1 MATLKRARPRIGRSD
16 GDGEVP
22 KVSVV
27 IATYRRAP
35 LLPRLVAALESQTLP
50 PEDFEVIF
58 VDDGST
64 DETPALLA
72 DLARTSSLSIV
83 VAGDGVNRRQ
93 AAARNLGWTR
103 ARAPVV
109 AFTDDD
115 CVPTPSWLERGLEA
129 LGPQPRIVV
138 GRTIPDPAQGHLE
151 GPFSRTITVRDATY
165 FETCN
170 IFYRRSDLEAAGGFD
185 EAFSRH
191 GGEDTDLGWR
201 IRRRGVEPVFAPEAL
216 VYHDVKPSD
225 LRAATRDALRW
236 TGIPRVV
243 RLHPEGRSYLY
254 AGLFWKP
261 SHPAALAAVAGLLLA
276 PRKRAA
282 LALTIPWI
290 WYRVRTAP
298 LVEGRRQRWL
308 ALPGALI
315 VDLAE
320 VTAMVRGSISS
331 RTIVL

>member
-1 MATLKRARPRIGRSD
+1 MARMKRAESN
-16 GDGEVP
+16 GDGP
-22 KVSVV
+22 RVSVV
-27 IATYRRAP
+27 IATYNRSA
-35 LLPRLVAALESQTLP
+35 LLPRLVDALEAQTLP
-50 PEDFEVIF
+50 PGSFEVIF

-64 DETPALLA
+64 DGTVELLA
-72 DLARTSSLSIV
+72 GLARRSRVSIEIL
-83 VAGDGVNRRQ
+83 GDGRNRRQ
-93 AAARNLGWTR
+93 AAARNIGWPR
-103 ARAPVV
+103 ARAPIV

-129 LGPQPRIVV
+129 LGSQPRIVV
-138 GRTIPDPAQGHLE
+138 GRTIPDPAQHHLE

-201 IRRRGVEPVFAPEAL
+201 IRRGGVEPVFAPEAL
-216 VYHDVKPSD
+216 VHHDVKPSD

-254 AGLFWKP
+254 GGLFWKP
-261 SHPAALAAVAGLLLA
+261 SHPLVLAAAAGLLLT

-282 LALTIPWI
+282 LALAIPWI

-298 LVEGRRQRWL
+298 LAKGRRQRWL
-308 ALPGALI
+308 VLPGALI

-320 VTAMVRGSISS
+320 VTAMVQGSIRS
-331 RTIVL
+331 RTIVR

>member
-1 MATLKRARPRIGRSD
+1 MARMKRGSANGDAPR
-16 GDGEVP
+16 
-22 KVSVV
+22 VSVV
-27 IATYRRAP
+27 IATYNRAG
-35 LLPRLVAALESQTLP
+35 LLPRLIGALEAQTLP
-50 PEDFEVIF
+50 SGSFEVIF

-64 DETPALLA
+64 DGTVEVL
-72 DLARTSSLSIV
+72 DGLARRSALSIQIL
-83 VAGDGVNRRQ
+83 GDGRNRRQ
-93 AAARNLGWTR
+93 AAARNIGWSR
-103 ARAPVV
+103 ARASVV

-115 CVPTPSWLERGLEA
+115 CVPTSTWLERGLEA
-129 LGPQPRIVV
+129 LGAEARIVV
-138 GRTIPDPAQGHLE
+138 GRTLPDPAQQHLE

-170 IFYRRSDLEAAGGFD
+170 IFYRRTDLEAAGGFD

-201 IRRRGVEPVFAPEAL
+201 IRRRGVEAVFAPEAL
-216 VYHDVKPSD
+216 VHHDVKPSD
-225 LRAATRDALRW
+225 LRAATRDALKW

-243 RLHPEGRSYLY
+243 KLHPEGRGYLY
-254 AGLFWKP
+254 GGLFWKP
-261 SHPAALAAVAGLLLA
+261 SHPTALAAVAGLLLA

-282 LALTIPWI
+282 LALAIPWI

-308 ALPGALI
+308 VLPGALLI
-315 VDLAE
+315 DLAE
-320 VTAMVRGSISS
+320 ITAMVRGSISS

>member
-1 MATLKRARPRIGRSD
+1 MARMKRGSANGDAPR
-16 GDGEVP
+16 
-22 KVSVV
+22 VSVV
-27 IATYRRAP
+27 IATYNRAE
-35 LLPRLVAALESQTLP
+35 LLPRLIGALEAQTLP
-50 PEDFEVIF
+50 PSSFEVIF

-64 DETPALLA
+64 DGTVELLA
-72 DLARTSSLSIV
+72 GLARRSTLSIQIL
-83 VAGDGVNRRQ
+83 GDGRNRRQ
-93 AAARNLGWTR
+93 AAARNIGWGR

-129 LGPQPRIVV
+129 LGVAPRIVV
-138 GRTIPDPAQGHLE
+138 GRTLPDPAQQHLE

-201 IRRRGVEPVFAPEAL
+201 IRRRGVEGVFAPEAL
-216 VYHDVKPSD
+216 VHHDVKPSD
-225 LRAATRDALRW
+225 LRAATRDALKW

-243 RLHPEGRSYLY
+243 SLHPEGRSYLY
-254 AGLFWKP
+254 GGLFWKP
-261 SHPAALAAVAGLLLA
+261 SHAGAIAAVAGLLLA

-282 LALTIPWI
+282 LALVIPWI

-298 LVEGRRQRWL
+298 LAEGRRQRWL
-308 ALPGALI
+308 VLPGALL

>member
-1 MATLKRARPRIGRSD
+1 MASMKRADAPR
-16 GDGEVP
+16 
-22 KVSVV
+22 VSVV
-27 IATYRRAP
+27 IATYNRVAI
-35 LLPRLVAALESQTLP
+35 LPRLVAALEAQTLP
-50 PEDFEVIF
+50 ADRFEVIF
-58 VDDGST
+58 VDDGSR
-64 DETPALLA
+64 DETLEVLGG
-72 DLARTSSLSIV
+72 LARRSPLSIEIL
-83 VAGDGVNRRQ
+83 GDGRNRRQ
-93 AAARNLGWTR
+93 AAARNIGWGR

-115 CVPTPSWLERGLEA
+115 CVPTPAWLERGLEA
-129 LGPQPRIVV
+129 LGSEPRIVV
-138 GRTIPDPAQGHLE
+138 GRTIPDPAQQHLE
-151 GPFSRTITVRDATY
+151 GPFSRTITVQDATY

-201 IRRRGVEPVFAPEAL
+201 IRRRGVEPVFSPEAL
-216 VYHDVKPSD
+216 VHHDVKPSD
-225 LRAATRDALRW
+225 LLAATRDALRW

-243 RLHPEGRSYLY
+243 SLHPEGRSYLFG
-254 AGLFWKP
+254 GLFWKP
-261 SHPAALAAVAGLLLA
+261 SHAGAIAAVAGLLLA

-282 LALTIPWI
+282 LALAIPWI

-298 LVEGRRQRWL
+298 LAQGRRQRWL
-308 ALPGALI
+308 VLPGALL

-331 RTIVL
+331 KTIVL